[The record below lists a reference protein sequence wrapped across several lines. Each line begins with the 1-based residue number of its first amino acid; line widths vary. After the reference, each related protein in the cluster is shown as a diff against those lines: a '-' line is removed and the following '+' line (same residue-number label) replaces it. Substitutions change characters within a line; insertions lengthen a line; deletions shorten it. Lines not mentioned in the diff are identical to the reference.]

1 MRHQKLS
8 ISIFKFFVGILCFVA
23 AILLLVPISIIFE
36 FATSAVEFL
45 PALVLA
51 IFAFIEIAAGVFL
64 IRKRN
69 SILSVKMRVVTV
81 ICVTLPV
88 VLAMADPI
96 FVRAHT
102 TRSTAACINNLR
114 QIDAA
119 KQQWAI
125 ENNKSTNAIPSWND
139 ILLYLNWKPRCPEGG
154 TYVLG
159 RVGES
164 PRCSIGGPSHSL
176 SE

>member
-8 ISIFKFFVGILCFVA
+8 IPIFKIFVGILCFVA

-51 IFAFIEIAAGVFL
+51 ILAFVEIAAGVFL

-69 SILSVKMRVVTV
+69 SILSMKMRVTTV

-88 VLAMADPI
+88 VLVMAAPI

-119 KQQWAI
+119 KQQWAL
-125 ENNKSTNAIPSWND
+125 ENNKSMNVIPSWND
-139 ILLYLNWKPRCPEGG
+139 ILPYLNRMPHCPEGG
-154 TYVLG
+154 SYILG
-159 RVGES
+159 RVSEL
-164 PRCSIGGPSHSL
+164 PKCSIGGPSHSL